1 MAKQT
6 EALTIGVKYG
16 KRQTARTIR
25 RIDQVDIVIS
35 EVGETTIG
43 YQVERRGRM
52 RTRYIGFVLI

>member
-1 MAKQT
+1 MAKPT